1 MKHVIEVQIPAGSTS
16 LEAGVTKAARTVLSM
31 EEAEPGSLTIVL
43 TDGEALRTANRRY
56 AGFDLTTDVLSFPDG
71 EPQQDQEGVYFGDV
85 MIAVPIA
92 QQQADQ
98 RKHSLSNEL
107 TLLTVHGVLHLL
119 GYDHENP
126 EKKGEM
132 WSRQAEI
139 LRRLDVDPAIV
150 KE

>member
-1 MKHVIEVQIPAGSTS
+1 MKHSIEVHSSAGSTS
-16 LEAGVTKAARTVLSM
+16 LEEAVAEAARTVLKM
-31 EEAEPGSLTIVL
+31 EKAEPGSLAIVL
-43 TDGEALRTANRRY
+43 TDEKALRTANRRY
-56 AGFDLTTDVLSFPDG
+56 AGLDHATDVLSFPDG

-85 MIAVPIA
+85 LIAVPIA

-98 RKHSLSNEL
+98 RKHPLSDEL

-126 EKKGEM
+126 EEKGEM

-139 LRRLDVDPAIV
+139 LRCLDVDPAIV